1 MSLTLSK
8 SRFSL
13 KIKLSDFIDTSD
25 ETYLLESLEKV
36 KDKFMVPVVL
46 KLWFVEDELQDKRVK
61 KFLST
66 NKELLSC
73 YNTNIY
79 YNEALFCKSIG
90 GEGMRE
96 SDGWFTVVN
105 EIVYL
110 EEGHTNSRFNYVY
123 SNEAP
128 IWTCV
133 HAFLDTVNFHAK
145 ERPIYNTKQGRF
157 K

>member
-1 MSLTLSK
+1 MQLIPSK
-8 SRFSL
+8 GRFSL
-13 KIKLSDFIDTSD
+13 KIRLSDFIDTPD
-25 ETYLLESLEKV
+25 ETYLLEALEKV

-46 KLWFVEDELQDKRVK
+46 KLWFVEDELQDKKVK
-61 KFLST
+61 KFMST
-66 NKELLSC
+66 HTELLSH

-79 YNEALFCKSIG
+79 YNKALFCKSIG
-90 GEGMRE
+90 GDGIRE
-96 SDGWFTVVN
+96 SDAWFNVVN

-145 ERPIYNTKQGRF
+145 ERPIYNKKQGRF
-157 K
+157 N